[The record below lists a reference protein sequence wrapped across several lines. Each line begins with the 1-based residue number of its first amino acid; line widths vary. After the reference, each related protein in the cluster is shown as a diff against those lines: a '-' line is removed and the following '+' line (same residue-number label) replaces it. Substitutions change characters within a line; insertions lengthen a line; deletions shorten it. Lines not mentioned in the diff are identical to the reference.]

1 MKPSDK
7 PAHDFGNVPV
17 PAAASAGSAVKMK
30 AVVKK
35 RRVPWAYI
43 AGGVLLVLIVIGL
56 LPKPVVVETA
66 RVTKGNL
73 RVTVD
78 EEGRTRV
85 KNRYVIAAPAAGHM
99 RRIELKPGA
108 KVEARGTLLTSLETS
123 GADLLDAR
131 SLAQA
136 EARVRAA
143 EAARD
148 QAVARRESAKATAE
162 LARTEMERVQ
172 SLFAQVS
179 VSRQDLDAA
188 VTRAR
193 TTAEESRASEF
204 GARIAEYELEQAR
217 ALLMRGRPEAA
228 GDTAQ
233 ESLATL
239 PIYSPVNGRV
249 LRVFQESARTVVSGT
264 PLLEVGDATDLEV
277 IVEVLSRDGV
287 AIDQGAKVF
296 LEQWGGGAPL
306 EAKVRLVEPS
316 AFTKISALG
325 VEEQRVNVIAD
336 FVDAVEK
343 RPTLGDA
350 YRVEARIVV
359 WEQDAV
365 TQVAAGALFQR
376 GGKWQVFV
384 VDGGRA
390 RLREVKTGRSNG
402 VMTQIVDGLRE
413 GDVVIVYPGDK
424 IVEGVRVKV
433 AAERG
438 K

>member
-1 MKPSDK
+1 MKPSDNS
-7 PAHDFGNVPV
+7 APV
-17 PAAASAGSAVKMK
+17 ILKSKAS
-30 AVVKK
+30 VKK
-35 RRVPWAYI
+35 RRVPWVYI

-56 LPKPVVVETA
+56 MPKPVSVETA
-66 RVTKGNL
+66 RVKTGML

-162 LARTEMERVQ
+162 LARTELDRVQ

-193 TTAEESRASEF
+193 TTAEEGRASEF

-239 PIYSPVNGRV
+239 PVVSPVSGRV

-296 LEQWGGGAPL
+296 LEQWGGGEAL

-359 WEQDAV
+359 WEKDAV

-376 GGKWQVFV
+376 GGRWQVFV
-384 VDGGRA
+384 VENGRA

-402 VMTQIVDGLRE
+402 VMTQIVEGLKTE
-413 GDVVIVYPGDK
+413 EVVIVYPGDK
-424 IVEGVRVKV
+424 IVEGVRVKAGDAV
-433 AAERG
+433 GR
-438 K
+438 

>member
-1 MKPSDK
+1 MKPSDNS
-7 PAHDFGNVPV
+7 AQDSGNVPA
-17 PAAASAGSAVKMK
+17 PAAASAGSAVKTK
-30 AVVKK
+30 AVAKK
-35 RRVPWAYI
+35 RRVPWAYF

-108 KVEARGTLLTSLETS
+108 KVEARVTLLTSLETS

-143 EAARD
+143 EAGRD

-162 LARTEMERVQ
+162 LARSELDRVQ
-172 SLFAQVS
+172 SLFAKVS
-179 VSRQDLDAA
+179 VSRQDLDSA

-217 ALLMRGRPEAA
+217 ALLMRGRPEGA
-228 GDTAQ
+228 GETAQ

-239 PIYSPVNGRV
+239 PIFSPVSGRV

-296 LEQWGGGAPL
+296 LEQWGGGEPL

-336 FVDAVEK
+336 FVDPVEK

-359 WEQDAV
+359 WEGAEV

-376 GGKWQVFV
+376 GGKWQVFAV
-384 VDGGRA
+384 ESGRA
-390 RLREVKTGRSNG
+390 WLREVKTGRSNG
-402 VMTQIVDGLRE
+402 VSTQIVEGLKPE
-413 GDVVIVYPGDK
+413 EVVIVYPGDK
-424 IVEGVRVKV
+424 IVDGVRVK
-433 AAERG
+433 G
-438 K
+438 SD

>member
-1 MKPSDK
+1 MKP
-7 PAHDFGNVPV
+7 PADSSPV
-17 PAAASAGSAVKMK
+17 PAPLKPKPSQ
-30 AVVKK
+30 KK
-35 RRVPWAYI
+35 RRLPWPYI
-43 AGGVLLVLIVIGL
+43 GGGLLVALIVAGL
-56 LPKPVVVETA
+56 LPKPIVVETTQVMRGA
-66 RVTKGNL
+66 L

-108 KVEARGTLLTSLETS
+108 KVEAGVTLLTSLETS

-162 LARTEMERVQ
+162 LARSELDRVQ

-179 VSRQDLDAA
+179 VSRQDLDMA

-217 ALLMRGRPEAA
+217 ALLMRGRPDGA
-228 GDTAQ
+228 GDIAQ

-239 PIYSPVNGRV
+239 PVFSPVSGRV

-296 LEQWGGGAPL
+296 LEQWGGGEPL

-336 FVDAVEK
+336 FIDPVEK

-350 YRVEARIVV
+350 YRVEAKIVV
-359 WEQDAV
+359 WEGAGV
-365 TQVAAGALFQR
+365 TTVSAGAIFQR
-376 GGKWQVFV
+376 AGKWQVFV
-384 VDGGRA
+384 VEGGRA
-390 RLREVKTGRSNG
+390 HMREVTVGRSNG
-402 VMTQIVDGLRE
+402 VITQIVDGLKAGE
-413 GDVVIVYPGDK
+413 VVIVYPGDK
-424 IVEGVRVKV
+424 VAEGVRVKPG
-433 AAERG
+433 AN
-438 K
+438 